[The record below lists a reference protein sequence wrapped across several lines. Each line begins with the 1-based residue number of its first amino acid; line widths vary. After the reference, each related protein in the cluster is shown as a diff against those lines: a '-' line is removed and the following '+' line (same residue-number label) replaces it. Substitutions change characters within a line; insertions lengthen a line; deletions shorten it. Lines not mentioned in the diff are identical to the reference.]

1 MFFDPLYLMIVGP
14 ALLLSILAQVWV
26 KSAFNKYAQV
36 GTARG
41 LTGAQVAEYIV
52 SRAGLGVRV
61 ERVAGFLSDHYDP
74 AARVLRLSPDVYDGR
89 SISSVG
95 VAAHEAGHALQHAK
109 NYLPLTWRTALVP
122 ATKFGSTLAWPLL
135 MIGFLLQG
143 IAMLGPA
150 ALCIKIGILLF
161 STAVLFQLVTLP
173 VEFDA
178 SRRAIAVVTNEGLV
192 TGEEANGVK
201 AVLGAAAMT
210 YVAAAAAAVLQ
221 LLYYL
226 LRAGLLRRND

>member
-1 MFFDPLYLMIVGP
+1 MFFDPLYLLIVGP
-14 ALLLSILAQVWV
+14 ALLLSIMAQVWV
-26 KSAFNKYAQV
+26 KGAFNKYAQV

-41 LTGAQVAEYIV
+41 LSGAQVAEYIV
-52 SRAGLGVRV
+52 NRAGLGVRV
-61 ERVAGFLSDHYDP
+61 ERVGGFLSDHYDP
-74 AARVLRLSPDVYDGR
+74 SARVLRLSPDVYDGR

-109 NYLPLTWRTALVP
+109 NYLPLQWRTALVP

-143 IAMLGPA
+143 FAMLGA
-150 ALCIKIGILLF
+150 ASLCIKIGILLF
-161 STAVLFQLVTLP
+161 STAVFFQLITLP

-178 SRRAIAVVTNEGLV
+178 SRRAVQLVTNEGLV
-192 TGEEANGVK
+192 TGEEAKGVK

-210 YVAAAAAAVLQ
+210 YVASAAAAVLQ
-221 LLYYL
+221 LLYFV
-226 LRAGLLRRND
+226 LRAGLLKRGD